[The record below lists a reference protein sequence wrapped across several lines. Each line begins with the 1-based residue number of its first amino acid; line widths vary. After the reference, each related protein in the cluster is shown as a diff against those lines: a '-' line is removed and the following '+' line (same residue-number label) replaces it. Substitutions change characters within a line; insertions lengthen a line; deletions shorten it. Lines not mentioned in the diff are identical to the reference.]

1 MRIPLLLASALV
13 GSLLGVSP
21 VAQAAAQ
28 AAAPDQRYIVEFA
41 PSTSP
46 QAGASELRDE
56 GAEVVRVLTQVFP
69 GAVARMSPQEALA
82 LAHSPQVTAVEMDQV
97 VQTSDTQW
105 SAPWGLDR
113 SDQRR
118 LPLNGSYT
126 WQASGAGVSAYVV
139 DTGIRSDQAG
149 FGGRVAPG
157 YTAVTDGYGTEDCNG
172 HGTHVAGTLGGQTYG
187 LAKSV
192 RLVPVRVLGCDGS
205 GSYSGVIAGLN
216 WVIAQH
222 TDGTPAVANL
232 SLGGPASTMLDA
244 AIQAAVDDGVS
255 VVVAAGNNGADACS
269 GSPARA
275 AAALTV
281 GATDKQDARAF
292 FSNYGACLDL
302 FAPGTGITS
311 TWNTSSTATATLSGT
326 SMAAPHVAGSVAALL
341 GAFPSMSPAE
351 VAQRLLD
358 TATPDVVSAV
368 GAASPNRL
376 LWADPDPTTAPIADP
391 APVEPVTPD
400 TTISSGPVD
409 GSFVLTHSAT
419 FRYSSNLGGSTF
431 RCTLDGAPRACGSS
445 RFRVSGLSQGTH
457 TFTVAAQDNDGQI
470 DPSPAKRTWTI
481 LHDDSALRHGSGWSK
496 ARDTD
501 YYLDAYSQT
510 RTKGAKLTIRVEGVR
525 QVSLLA
531 VTGPGQGRVAVYIG
545 SRLLKGVR
553 LSSSTTRRQQLIPIA
568 SFRRPRSG
576 TITIAVTSG
585 HALVRIDGLGLAR
598 G

>member
-28 AAAPDQRYIVEFA
+28 ESAPDQRYIVEFA
-41 PSTSP
+41 PGTSP
-46 QAGASELRDE
+46 QDGVSELQDE
-56 GAEVVRVLTQVFP
+56 GAEVARILTQVFP

-82 LAHSPQVTAVEMDQV
+82 LADSPQVAAVERDQT
-97 VQTSDTQW
+97 VQTSDTQL
-105 SAPWGLDR
+105 SPPWGLDR
-113 SDQRR
+113 SDQRQ
-118 LPLNGSYT
+118 LPLSGSYT
-126 WQASGAGVSAYVV
+126 SRASGAGVSAYVV
-139 DTGIRSDQAG
+139 DTGIRSDHVS

-205 GSYSGVIAGLN
+205 GSYSGVVAGLN

-281 GATDKQDARAF
+281 GATDKQDARAS

-341 GAFPSMSPAE
+341 GAFPSMSPAD
-351 VAQRLLD
+351 VSQRLLE
-358 TATPDVVSAV
+358 TATPGVLTSV

-376 LWADPDPTTAPIADP
+376 LWANPDPDSLK
-391 APVEPVTPD
+391 PVT
-400 TTISSGPVD
+400 TITVGPVN
-409 GSFVLTHSAT
+409 GSFVLRHGAK
-419 FRYSSNLGGSTF
+419 FRYSSNLAGSTF
-431 RCTLDGAPRACGSS
+431 RCTLDGAARACGGSL
-445 RFRVSGLSQGTH
+445 FRVSGLGQGTH
-457 TFTVAAQDNDGQI
+457 TVTVAARDSNGRD
-470 DPSPAKRTWTI
+470 DASPAKRTWTV
-481 LHDDSALRHGSGWSK
+481 LNDDSTLRHGSGWSK
-496 ARDTD
+496 AEGTD
-501 YYLDAYSQT
+501 YYSGTYSQS
-510 RTKGAKLTIRVEGVR
+510 RTQGAKLTSRAEDVR
-525 QVSLLA
+525 RVSLLA
-531 VTGPGQGRVAVYIG
+531 TTGPRQGRVAVYFG
-545 SRLLKGVR
+545 AQLLKAVN
-553 LSSSTTRRQQLIPIA
+553 LSSSTMRRQHLIPIA

-576 TITIAVTSG
+576 TITIVVTSRHG
-585 HALVRIDGLGLAR
+585 RVRIDGLGLAR
-598 G
+598 A